1 MPETLIEGPLSV
13 FRKAAFIGCTVALA
27 VLAWLPA
34 QAMTRTMLGGH
45 AEHLIAYLGTAI
57 VMGLAFQKRPRPAVQ
72 CVLLIAYAGV
82 LEVGQLYSPGRHASF
97 QDMAFS
103 STGVVLGG
111 LFLWMARTRI
121 ARWRTGSSVV
131 PRAGRVSSHLRLM
144 AFMICS
150 GVWLAGAGALQA
162 QTRAYNWSD
171 IDCRQSRIVVGPSMK
186 CRATNVVTS
195 EGNIGVF
202 RQWAAFGTATE
213 NYIHVFTWEA
223 QNSFSYLN
231 ADQTTVEFL
240 KWMYENGQFATQFS
254 AVARYHEADYATFRD
269 DKHKLSCV
277 GFRRMGKPQRG
288 GYESLT
294 GAIMCAPPGK
304 TLAND
309 DITRFIDRVQL
320 Q

>member
-1 MPETLIEGPLSV
+1 MPAKLIERPLSV
-13 FRKAAFIGCTVALA
+13 LGHAAFIACIVALA
-27 VLAWLPA
+27 TLAWLPA
-34 QAMTRTMLGGH
+34 KAMTRTTLGGH

-57 VMGLAFQKRPRPAVQ
+57 VMGLAFQKSPRLAVQ
-72 CVLLIAYAGV
+72 CVLLIVYAGV
-82 LEVGQLYSPGRHASF
+82 LEAGQLYSPGRRASF
-97 QDMAFS
+97 QDLAFS
-103 STGVVLGG
+103 SAGVVLGG
-111 LFLWMARTRI
+111 LFLWMARSRI
-121 ARWRTGSSVV
+121 VRWL
-131 PRAGRVSSHLRLM
+131 AGRPGICLRLM
-144 AFMICS
+144 AFMICP
-150 GVWLAGAGALQA
+150 GLCFAGAGALQA
-162 QTRAYNWSD
+162 QTRTYSWSD
-171 IDCRQSRIVVGPSMK
+171 IDCRQSRIVAAPSMK
-186 CRATNVVTS
+186 CRATNVVAN

-223 QNSFSYLN
+223 QNSFSYLA
-231 ADQTTVEFL
+231 ADQTTAEFL

-254 AVARYHEADYATFRD
+254 PVAHYHDADYATFRD
-269 DKHKLSCV
+269 DKHKLSCA

-288 GYESLT
+288 GYESIT